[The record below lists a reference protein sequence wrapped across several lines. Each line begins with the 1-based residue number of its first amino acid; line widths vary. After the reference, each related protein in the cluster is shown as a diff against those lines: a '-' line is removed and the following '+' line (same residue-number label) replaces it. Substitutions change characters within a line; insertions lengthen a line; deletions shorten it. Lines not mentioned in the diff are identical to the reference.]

1 MSDKLLLTA
10 NKTVTLLKEKGLKIA
25 TAESCTGGMLSSLI
39 TSVSGASS
47 VIELG
52 ITSYSSRI
60 KNQVLNVK
68 EEDLR
73 LYGAISEATASQM
86 AENIRKISG
95 ADIGVSVTG
104 NAGPDSSE
112 GKPVGLVY
120 IGFSNVDGTAVK
132 KLLIEP
138 KSRQYVREEACFSLL
153 SLIINHLNP

>member
-60 KNQVLNVK
+60 KNKKSHNLNWI
-68 EEDLR
+68 
-73 LYGAISEATASQM
+73 A
-86 AENIRKISG
+86 
-95 ADIGVSVTG
+95 
-104 NAGPDSSE
+104 
-112 GKPVGLVY
+112 
-120 IGFSNVDGTAVK
+120 NVMFKKVK
-132 KLLIEP
+132 K
-138 KSRQYVREEACFSLL
+138 SL
-153 SLIINHLNP
+153 